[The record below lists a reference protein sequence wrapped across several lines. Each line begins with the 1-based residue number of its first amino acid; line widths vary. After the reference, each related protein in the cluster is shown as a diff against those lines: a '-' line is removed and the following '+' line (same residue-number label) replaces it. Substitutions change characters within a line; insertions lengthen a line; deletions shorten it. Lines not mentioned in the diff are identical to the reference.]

1 MHLFLH
7 NNCISAKHPGQRL
20 SGLCPPQERQG
31 VAVGPAAA
39 QQGGDDERRR
49 PALPAAAG
57 RGVPGLL
64 LGAAGQGGGAGE
76 GQPHHG
82 PQPRPV
88 PLRPGRSEV
97 VCEGVNRRLLQ
108 AEDKHCPYLGEQK
121 KRGGETVESEALM
134 SSCFFCL

>member
-1 MHLFLH
+1 M
-7 NNCISAKHPGQRL
+7 
-20 SGLCPPQERQG
+20 
-31 VAVGPAAA
+31 AVGPAAP

-97 VCEGVNRRLLQ
+97 VREGVNRRLLQ
-108 AEDKHCPYLGEQK
+108 AEAKHRIWGNKK
-121 KRGGETVESEALM
+121 KRRNG
-134 SSCFFCL
+134 